1 MKKHFAAV
9 LALSFA
15 ACLASINLLARE
27 YTDFNIVFEEKE
39 GAKVNET
46 AIRIHA
52 AVDEGAL
59 VDRTGEFTM
68 EDVNWYKYLA
78 APEAG
83 KSAEDYDYVDEELKV
98 YGIAVTDDDVFE
110 HENYSYFLRIS
121 RLYAQEE
128 DTFHRKVKING
139 VDVEALNG
147 TCYNTGNEFFI
158 KTITNGNGGDSA
170 EEQPA
175 IDAGASDGE
184 VEIMASD
191 SQEPEDKCGIC
202 GICPIQPLGICL
214 FIWLVVLVAIVLAVI
229 VKAKKK

>member
-1 MKKHFAAV
+1 MKKHFASA
-9 LALSFA
+9 LALVFA
-15 ACLASINLLARE
+15 LSLASITLLARE
-27 YTDFNIVFEEKE
+27 YTDFNIIFDEKE
-39 GAKVNET
+39 GAKINET

-59 VDRTGEFTM
+59 VDRTDEFTL
-68 EDVNWYKYLA
+68 EDVNWYKYLT

-83 KSAEDYDYVDEELKV
+83 KTADDYDYVDEELKI
-98 YGIAVTDDDVFE
+98 YGIAAADDDVFE
-110 HENYSYFLRIS
+110 HAKYSYFLRIS

-128 DTFHRKVKING
+128 DTFRRNVKING

-158 KTITNGNGGDSA
+158 KTITNGNGGASA

-184 VEIMASD
+184 VEIMASGCKV
-191 SQEPEDKCGIC
+191 SKDKCGIC

-214 FIWLVVLVAIVLAVI
+214 FIWLVVLVAIVLAAI